1 MILLHNEGKES
12 AYQELIFMF
21 MFHRKIEATLNQYC
35 ENMDDSILIITGA
48 RQIGKSFIIRETAKK
63 KFRNYVEINLQDDFD
78 GEKIFSKIKIIKDF
92 YFAVTSLYGDKMN
105 DVQDTIY
112 IIMFL

>member
-21 MFHRKIEATLNQYC
+21 HRKIEATLNQYC
-35 ENMDDSILIITGA
+35 ENMDDNILIITGA

-63 KFRNYVEINLQDDFD
+63 FRNYVEINLQDDFD
-78 GEKIFSKIKIIKDF
+78 GEKIFSQIKSIKDF

-105 DVQDTIY
+105 DV
-112 IIMFL
+112 